1 MTDHAELFTIGQLA
15 RRTGLP
21 VRTIR
26 FWSDSDVIAPAGRS
40 SGGYRLYDTEAVAR
54 LDLIRTLRELGLDLD
69 TVRRVLRR
77 QAGIADVARAHADAL
92 DAEIGILRLRRAV
105 LRSVARR
112 DSTTE
117 EMRFMH
123 KMAQLSAQQR
133 QRLIDDFVAR
143 TFDGLDPQAPGA
155 HIADSMRRMPA
166 ELPADPTPEQVDAWV
181 ELAELISD
189 DSFRQRVRQMAATG
203 AQATPEQQ
211 PVDPAPVME
220 HAGAALAAG
229 VAPES
234 AQGRTVLE
242 RIIEP
247 GLPGDRRL
255 RLADQMETFT
265 DRRVERYW
273 HLLGILN
280 GWPASKPSVP
290 AFEWLIAAL
299 RAHAH

>member
-280 GWPASKPSVP
+280 GWTASKPSVP